1 METKPTIETVLEKL
15 NAIER
20 QFNER
25 IDGLTGRV
33 DGLAGRLDDLTDQF
47 NAERQANQ
55 AFRIEMLDFK
65 GKTLRELRQLN
76 RSFESIAGE
85 NVVLRGRISDVEKR
99 MDDFETEMETR
110 NLRG

>member
-1 METKPTIETVLEKL
+1 METKPTIETVLEKISDL
-15 NAIER
+15 SNQI
-20 QFNER
+20 
-25 IDGLTGRV
+25 GKMG
-33 DGLAGRLDDLTDQF
+33 GRLDNLTEQF
-47 NAERQANQ
+47 NMEREANQ
-55 AFRIEMLDFK
+55 AFRSEMLDFK

-76 RSFESIAGE
+76 RSFESLAGE